1 MPGISDD
8 ARRKLWLMRNAATE
22 IERLRASNAEIL
34 KERDEAIA
42 REHETDSRTLCAPY
56 Q

>member
-22 IERLRASNAEIL
+22 IERLSASNADIL

-42 REHETDSRTLCAPY
+42 REQRGVGGGVERNS